1 MWTDPLYLCH
11 NPKMQIHNKKMTK
24 LCFLDNQ
31 RIFCTVV
38 HTTLH
43 QVWPQTIWLNSSH
56 QTIQARRS
64 IPEDSTRLLDEKEI
78 RLTSRIFAPHIFHV
92 RAKEQMKG
100 TFEKQDW
107 KVDSNLEKGLS
118 SISHKNRW
126 IFRKIAKQPNSQNIA
141 DCWQNVELFK
151 LLLSI
156 VTLIYCEMYSI
167 NPVHGF
173 ISSDNKIATCVAEI
187 RQASWK

>member
-11 NPKMQIHNKKMTK
+11 NPKMQIHNNNKIDKIMFPWQSTY
-24 LCFLDNQ
+24 FLHSSTH
-31 RIFCTVV
+31 CTP
-38 HTTLH
+38 LY

-126 IFRKIAKQPNSQNIA
+126 IFRKIAKQPKYCGLLA
-141 DCWQNVELFK
+141 KCW
-151 LLLSI
+151 
-156 VTLIYCEMYSI
+156 TL
-167 NPVHGF
+167 
-173 ISSDNKIATCVAEI
+173 
-187 RQASWK
+187 QASLIHSDINLLWNVFN